1 MNLNMGQ
8 PPKAGGLAA
17 NFTTTD
23 PFTQAIATLETP
35 EGWARFFTTQ
45 GWGVFPVQG
54 NTATEYK
61 TSKQPPKGW
70 PWTKRLAG
78 EDNNGFT
85 LIEQNAAYGINLKQA
100 NLVVIDDD
108 GNGELDKWRKNH
120 NVEPFNTFTVK
131 TAHGYHYYFDAGHTG
146 YGNPSP
152 FKKKADGTYYNIDV
166 RGNGNDHNQGGY
178 VIGAGSHIWGTNTT
192 YTVTNPTCPQPL
204 PQALA
209 DFLTGSTQAS
219 QAAAPRNDLDALL
232 GAGAYIQAGIRG
244 ALDDLKALQA
254 VPEGGEPRWDTT
266 TYHIAARLVELANH
280 PDSPH
285 SLAEVE
291 AMFMGGAPT
300 CATFGVEQHAHK
312 WADAVKNVGTRTA
325 TIPQALSRP
334 NTPKAATADD
344 PKPPTTATG
353 GKALRRIRSRPLF
366 EYRPKR
372 ALFLWDRLVPLNRLS
387 LISGRGGS
395 AKSTFALW
403 LAGQVT
409 QGALPGE
416 LHGKPRP
423 VLILTGEDGEPG
435 EWRPRFDVNGGNPAL
450 AYPIEVEETNP
461 TTGEVY
467 TVSLRLPHDLA
478 LLANHVRERTPAM
491 VLVDPITVTHTGKNE
506 SSQDVQHLLYQLN
519 ELARD
524 EKCAVVG
531 VMHSRKGGGRIEES
545 LSGSHQWFDAAR
557 AVAAMTKDKENGD
570 YVISFVKLN
579 NALGAHPHY
588 SFRLEDTP
596 MRNADGTPVIDEG
609 APVTAGRLVDW
620 QETTRTAEQL
630 TNRTPEGEEEAE
642 ERTDRVAW
650 LKEQLSGQTT
660 SMEDNRLF
668 AVYRKEFGK
677 SHSSYQRDKRKAGL
691 KTSNALG
698 YQGKR
703 LVYTPAQTPPVL
715 QHEGDGGDVPPQSR
729 GSYGEV
735 GSQSGHADDHDHT
748 GGSTLTFPHDS
759 NDPSV
764 WSQSGHYAQNDH
776 TVTTVTKPH
785 DSNEKPVSIPQC
797 GHPVTYAHT
806 ANNDNVHTGTAQ
818 DDPSN
823 TLTPLML
830 QRDATPCSVHG
841 TVLDKMGVCA
851 QCMAELS

>member
-1 MNLNMGQ
+1 MGQ

-17 NFTTTD
+17 NFTTAD

-35 EGWARFFTTQ
+35 EDWARFFTTQ

-85 LIEQNAAYGINLKQA
+85 LIERNAAYGINLKQA

-108 GNGELDKWRKNH
+108 GNGELDKWRNNH
-120 NVEPFNTFTVK
+120 NAEPFNTFTVK

-192 YTVTNPTCPQPL
+192 YTVVNSARPQPL
-204 PQALA
+204 PKALA
-209 DFLTGSTQAS
+209 DFLTGSTRAS
-219 QAAAPRNDLDALL
+219 QAAAPRDDLDTVL
-232 GAGAYIQAGIRG
+232 GAHGAYIRAGIRG
-244 ALDDLKALQA
+244 ALDELKALQA
-254 VPEGGEPRWDTT
+254 VPEGGEPRWDTA
-266 TYHIAARLVELANH
+266 TYRIAARLVELANH

-291 AMFMGGAPT
+291 NMFMGDAPR
-300 CATFGVEQHAHK
+300 CATFGEEQLRHK
-312 WADAVKNVGTRTA
+312 WGDAVKNVGTRAA

-334 NTPKAATADD
+334 NTPKAVTADD
-344 PKPPTTATG
+344 PKAPATSR
-353 GKALRRIRSRPLF
+353 GKRFITSRPLS
-366 EYRPKR
+366 EYKPERVR
-372 ALFLWDRLVPLNRLS
+372 FLWGGLIPLNRLTI
-387 LISGRGGS
+387 LSGRGGS
-395 AKSTFALW
+395 GKSTFALW
-403 LAGQVT
+403 MAGQVT

-423 VLILTGEDGEPG
+423 VLVLTGEDGEPG
-435 EWRPRFDVNGGNPAL
+435 EWRPRFDVNGGDPAL

-467 TVSLRLPHDLA
+467 TVSLRLPRDLA
-478 LLANHVRERTPAM
+478 LLADHVRERTPA
-491 VLVDPITVTHTGKNE
+491 LVIIDPITATHTGKNDD
-506 SSQDVQHLLYQLN
+506 SQDVQYLLHQLN
-519 ELARD
+519 ELAKQ
-524 EKCAVVG
+524 ETCAVVG
-531 VMHSRKGGGRIEES
+531 IMHSRKGGGRAEES
-545 LSGSHQWFDAAR
+545 LSGSHQWYDAAR
-557 AVAAMTKDKENGD
+557 AVANMAKDRESGEH
-570 YVISFVKLN
+570 VVSFVKLN
-579 NALGAHPHY
+579 NGLGIHSHY

-596 MRNADGTPVIDEG
+596 MRDADGTLIIDEG
-609 APVTAGRLVDW
+609 APVTAGKLVDW
-620 QETTRTAEQL
+620 QETTRTYEQL

-650 LKEQLSGQTT
+650 LKEQLSGQTA

-668 AVYRKEFGK
+668 AAYRKEFGK
-677 SHSSYQRDKRKAGL
+677 SRSSYQRDKRKAGL
-691 KTSNALG
+691 KTSNAPG

-703 LVYTPAQTPPVL
+703 LVYTSDHTPPVL
-715 QHEGDGGDVPPQSR
+715 QHEGDGGDVSPQSR
-729 GSYGEV
+729 GSYGGV

-748 GGSTLTFPHDS
+748 GDSTLTFPHDS
-759 NDPSV
+759 NDSSH
-764 WSQSGHYAQNDH
+764 WSQSGHYTQNGH
-776 TVTTVTKPH
+776 TVTTVMKPH
-785 DSNEKPVSIPQC
+785 DSNEKTVSIPQC
-797 GHPVTYAHT
+797 GHPVTRAHT
-806 ANNDNVHTGTAQ
+806 SNDNNDHTGTAQ

-830 QRDATPCSVHG
+830 QCDATPCPVHG
-841 TVLDKMGVCA
+841 TVPDKMGVCA